1 MARWIKYLHI
11 LAHQRFIPR
20 DLESSNI
27 LLGDDF
33 RAKVLD
39 FGKVKLAPD
48 GEKSVITRQTRMF
61 GYLAPENASN
71 YPFHV
76 YVSWT

>member
-1 MARWIKYLHI
+1 MTWIKYLHT
-11 LAHQRFIPR
+11 LAHQSFIHR
-20 DLESSNI
+20 DLESSII
-27 LLGDDF
+27 LLGDNF

-39 FGKVKLAPD
+39 FGRVKLAQD
-48 GEKSVITRQTRMF
+48 GEKSVITRLAGMF

-76 YVSWT
+76 CISWM

>member
-1 MARWIKYLHI
+1 MDQVSLYFDHLSFI
-11 LAHQRFIPR
+11 HQ

-27 LLGDDF
+27 LLSDDF

-48 GEKSVITRQTRMF
+48 GEKPVITRLARMF

-76 YVSWT
+76 YISWT

>member
-1 MARWIKYLHI
+1 M
-11 LAHQRFIPR
+11 HQ

-39 FGKVKLAPD
+39 FGEVKLAPD
-48 GEKSVITRQTRMF
+48 GEKSFITWLPRMF

-71 YPFHV
+71 YPSHV
-76 YVSWT
+76 YISWT